1 MPFTVF
7 VADNF
12 HYMDES
18 KTYKLGEFGSFELA
32 MEASK
37 RIVDEYLSSAYQAD
51 MTSAELYQSY
61 VNFGEDPYIVSSES
75 EGGHFSAWSYARKR
89 CDTICAHAH
98 RS

>member
-7 VADNF
+7 VDDNF
-12 HYMDES
+12 YYMDQS
-18 KTYKLGEFGSFELA
+18 KTYKLGEFELFELA

-37 RIVDEYLSSAYQAD
+37 RIVDEYLSSAYQSD

-61 VNFGEDPYIVSSES
+61 VNFGKDPYISPEPKG
-75 EGGHFSAWSYARKR
+75 EHFSAWGYARER
-89 CDTICAHAH
+89 CDTICEHTK